1 MDLGG
6 CRADARSRIGFKDA
20 GRLEYNQ
27 DMTKADL
34 IRQALELPLDEQLDL
49 AQTLWEHA
57 SPETDF
63 TLTAE
68 LRDLLESRLLEAR
81 ANPEAGVPWEDVKAR
96 LLRRA

>member
-1 MDLGG
+1 M
-6 CRADARSRIGFKDA
+6 
-20 GRLEYNQ
+20 EYNQ
-27 DMTKADL
+27 SMTKADL

-68 LRDLLESRLLEAR
+68 LRDLLESRRLEAR